1 MELNGSMV
9 FILVELINVWKVTV
23 WDPPEGLPL
32 GVSGRCSSTT
42 SIFFLSFCI
51 YFERERER
59 EQAGRDRERERGRE
73 RIPSRLR
80 AVITEP
86 MQGLELMNC
95 EVIT

>member
-9 FILVELINVWKVTV
+9 FIIVELINVWKVTV

-32 GVSGRCSSTT
+32 GLSGRCSTTT

-59 EQAGRDRERERGRE
+59 EQAGKGQREREGERESQAGSVLSSQSRCRG
-73 RIPSRLR
+73 S
-80 AVITEP
+80 
-86 MQGLELMNC
+86 NS
-95 EVIT
+95 